1 MSSPA
6 ADRRIAV
13 LGVGNLIMSDEGVGV
28 RAVEKLEHE
37 QLLPAWV
44 PCIDGGTSTHELL
57 DSLDRL
63 ELLVIVDAI
72 ASSAAPGT
80 IVRLEGR
87 EIPSAFSNKLSPH
100 QHGINDLLA
109 TLKLIGSA
117 PARVV
122 LFGVVP
128 ERIGLGMELSPV
140 VLAALPELCSFIVS
154 EVACYE
160 HGEAS
165 ATCA

>member
-1 MSSPA
+1 MASRASDP
-6 ADRRIAV
+6 RIVV
-13 LGVGNLIMSDEGVGV
+13 LGVGNLLMSDEGVGV
-28 RAVEKLEHE
+28 RAVEKLESE

-44 PCIDGGTSTHELL
+44 ACIDGGTSTHELL
-57 DSLDRL
+57 DSLDHL

-72 ASSAAPGT
+72 ATSAEPGT
-80 IVRLEGR
+80 IVRLEGA

-109 TLKLIGSA
+109 TLQLIGSA

-128 ERIGLGMELSPV
+128 ERITLGMELSPV
-140 VLAALPELCSFIVS
+140 VLAALPELCSSIAS

-160 HGEAS
+160 QDKVSAS
-165 ATCA
+165 CA